1 MTACRSC
8 QARVFWVRTSSNRA
22 MLVNESPDPKGNIV
36 VDGVDRA
43 TVYRD
48 SAAAVE
54 AGADRSKL
62 YVSHFVTCD
71 RPAEWRGKLGR
82 S

>member
-1 MTACRSC
+1 MSRCRSC
-8 QARVFWVRTSSNRA
+8 QAEVIWVQTGSKR
-22 MLVNESPDPKGNIV
+22 MPVNAEPNPKGNV
-36 VDGVDRA
+36 VVHSPDQV

-48 SAAAVE
+48 SAAALE

-71 RPAEWRGKLGR
+71 RPAEWRGKRGR
-82 S
+82 A